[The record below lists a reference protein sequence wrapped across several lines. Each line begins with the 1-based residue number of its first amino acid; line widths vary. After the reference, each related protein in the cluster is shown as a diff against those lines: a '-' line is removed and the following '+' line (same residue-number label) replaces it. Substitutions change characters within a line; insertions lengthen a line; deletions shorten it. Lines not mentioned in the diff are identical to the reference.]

1 MYEKW
6 LDKNFHGLT
15 SSNYDTMSLD
25 KRCSMLYSSEFNFI
39 YSKSIKTAST
49 SVEAALEILIRGEIA
64 PHHTNS
70 ILYENGSMIGY
81 RGSNPNTD
89 PNINTKAFSQN
100 HDSLEK
106 IRDRIGSESFN
117 SAIKISSIRNPYD
130 RTISA
135 FHHLGKQ
142 ELAACVELKKAGN
155 IDAIKDSF
163 SKFLKENSSAK
174 YTGYRHFFCDSEMVI
189 DHFVRKEQV
198 ANDLNLILKRL
209 DVPVEILK
217 TINENIPTHKLTN
230 RGESILNLS
239 DYYSQESLDIVN
251 ERLSRWFKL
260 GGYDCL
266 NSLQELDG

>member
-1 MYEKW
+1 
-6 LDKNFHGLT
+6 
-15 SSNYDTMSLD
+15 
-25 KRCSMLYSSEFNFI
+25 MLYSSEFNFI
-39 YSKSIKTAST
+39 YSKSKKTAST

-81 RGSNPNTD
+81 RGGNPNED
-89 PNINTKAFSQN
+89 PNINTKAFSQH
-100 HDSLEK
+100 HDSLET
-106 IRDRIGSESFN
+106 IRDRIGVDSFN

-142 ELAACVELKKAGN
+142 NLAAYIELKKEGN

-163 SKFLKENSSAK
+163 SKFMKDHSSAK
-174 YTGYRHFFCDSEMVI
+174 YTGYRHFYCDSEMVI

-198 ANDLNLILKRL
+198 ASDLNFVLNQLG
-209 DVPVEILK
+209 VPNEILK
-217 TINENIPTHKLTN
+217 TINENIPTYKLTN

-239 DYYSQESLDIVN
+239 DYYSQETLDIVN
-251 ERLSRWFKL
+251 ERLSEWFKL

-266 NSLQELDG
+266 NSLQELDGHTIDI